1 MHFSTNHLCLAEPA
15 HFGRLLS
22 KTFER
27 VSQGVAVGKKGV
39 GAKKRGRHVALI
51 QSRCILANLIFD
63 IIIVKAI
70 YRVFFSSGK
79 PPKSSKNKK
88 LI

>member
-1 MHFSTNHLCLAEPA
+1 MAK
-15 HFGRLLS
+15 R
-22 KTFER
+22 
-27 VSQGVAVGKKGV
+27 GV

-63 IIIVKAI
+63 IIIVQAI
-70 YRVFFSSGK
+70 YRAFFTGK

-88 LI
+88 VNLG